1 MTTVDQ
7 LANNSASAPT
17 DLTGASVIASGGR
30 LLSLVIGGFLAVRLA
45 VALLQL
51 G

>member
-7 LANNSASAPT
+7 LANNTSSVPS
-17 DLTGASVIASGGR
+17 DVTGTSFIASGGR
-30 LLSLVIGGFLAVRLA
+30 LLGLVIGGFLVVRIA